1 MAFAWDRP
9 PCVPCREGNKSAR
22 PLYEAIG
29 RAVSNWEGVEVAS
42 LVLFKSLVSDDT
54 RIDRYAKTF
63 KIRER
68 ARQLTEAVD
77 ECTMLRQMLAR
88 EAHDLIAAYQGW
100 SERRNDLA
108 HGYVTP
114 MWSPDYSKDD
124 APTVKTF
131 SLCPSHT
138 NPSKWRNAEPIYN
151 LNASEVRAFAKDF
164 ALLDKQFQS
173 LAARIS
179 AITGIA
185 PT

>member
-9 PCVPCREGNKSAR
+9 PCVPCREGNKAAR
-22 PLYEAIG
+22 PLHEVIG

-42 LVLFKSLVSDDT
+42 LVLFKSLVSDDA
-54 RIDRYAKTF
+54 RVDRYAKTF
-63 KIRER
+63 KTSKR

-77 ECTMLRQMLAR
+77 RCKLLGPMLTR
-88 EAHDLIAAYQGW
+88 EAHELITAYQGW
-100 SERRNDLA
+100 SERRNDAA

-124 APTVKTF
+124 APIVKTF
-131 SLCPSHT
+131 SLRPSHT

-151 LNASEVRAFAKDF
+151 LNASEVRAFANGF
-164 ALLDKQFQS
+164 ALLGEQFES

-179 AITGIA
+179 AIKGIA

>member
-9 PCVPCREGNKSAR
+9 LCVPCREGNKAAR

-42 LVLFKSLVSDDT
+42 LVLFKSLVSDT
-54 RIDRYAKTF
+54 MRINHYAKTF
-63 KIRER
+63 RVRER
-68 ARQLTEAVD
+68 VRQLTEAVD
-77 ECTMLRQMLAR
+77 GCTMLGQVLSR
-88 EAHDLIAAYQGW
+88 EAHELIGAYQGW
-100 SERRNDLA
+100 SERRNDVA

-124 APTVKTF
+124 APIVKTF

-138 NPSKWRNAEPIYN
+138 NPSKWLNSEPFYN
-151 LNASEVRAFAKDF
+151 MNASEVRGFAKEF

-179 AITGIA
+179 VVTGIA